1 MRKIFTSNLLLILG
15 LSRNSLGL
23 GPYSWKF
30 TVNELTL
37 SNATCR
43 ENSDI
48 MRLNFS
54 ATMEVTDNLLTI
66 NAINHNRGGK
76 YQCFVYNLYGETSN
90 VCEVTVVG
98 NRFLFSSFLIFS
110 VVCSLYER
118 PENSDLVLTIDN
130 KPLFSDVFG
139 GFKNGKL
146 S

>member
-1 MRKIFTSNLLLILG
+1 MRKIFTSNLLLTLG

-66 NAINHNRGGK
+66 NAINYNHGGK

-90 VCEVTVVG
+90 VSEVTVVG
-98 NRFLFSSFLIFS
+98 NHFLFSSFFIFS
-110 VVCSLYER
+110 VVCF
-118 PENSDLVLTIDN
+118 LTL
-130 KPLFSDVFG
+130 KLQFG
-139 GFKNGKL
+139 AQN
-146 S
+146 

>member
-1 MRKIFTSNLLLILG
+1 MRNIFTSNLLLILG
-15 LSRNSLGL
+15 LSRNRLGM

-30 TVNELTL
+30 IVNELTL
-37 SNATCR
+37 SKASCR

-76 YQCFVYNLYGETSN
+76 YQCFVYNLYGETNN

-98 NRFLFSSFLIFS
+98 NRFLFSSFFIFS